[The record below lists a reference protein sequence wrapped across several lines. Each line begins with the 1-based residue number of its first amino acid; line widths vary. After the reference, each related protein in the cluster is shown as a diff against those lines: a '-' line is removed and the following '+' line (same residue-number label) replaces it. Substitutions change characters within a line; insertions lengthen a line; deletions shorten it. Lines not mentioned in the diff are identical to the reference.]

1 MIRNEC
7 QRSTKLFRRQ
17 VYEAARR
24 NQSIDI
30 DMVLPQILTRN
41 RSKKTRRFVNYKS
54 TDTQRS
60 LENLMNISQ
69 VGETKGSMVM
79 DKDEVKSITDAL
91 EKEEDGEGSIDQEKY
106 KYLNEAKGF
115 TINELENDKDDSFL
129 MTTKA

>member
-30 DMVLPQILTRN
+30 DMVLPQILTSI

-69 VGETKGSMVM
+69 VGETKGSMIM

-91 EKEEDGEGSIDQEKY
+91 EKE
-106 KYLNEAKGF
+106 
-115 TINELENDKDDSFL
+115 
-129 MTTKA
+129 